1 MGLVGFACGKFLC
14 FAFLAL
20 ANLALGICFGFN
32 LGAFGALLSFN
43 LFALGLLGGE
53 LQFEFST
60 LRGFLLVVCLAR
72 GFFLSHSCGAFRL
85 RSEEHTSE
93 LQSLMRSSY
102 AVFCLKKKNTHNI
115 R

>member
-85 RSEEHTSE
+85 CLGTLRSEEHTSE
-93 LQSLMRSSY
+93 LQSLMRISY
-102 AVFCLKKKNTHNI
+102 AVFCLS
-115 R
+115 